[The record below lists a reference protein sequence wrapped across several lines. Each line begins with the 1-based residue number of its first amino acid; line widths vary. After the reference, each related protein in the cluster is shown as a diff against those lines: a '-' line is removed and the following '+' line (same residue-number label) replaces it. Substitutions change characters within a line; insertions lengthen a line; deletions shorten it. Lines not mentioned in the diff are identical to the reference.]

1 MIKYR
6 AMLVDMR
13 LGTLCLGFCLL
24 SRVAHAD
31 GPGEGGTVSVRLEA
45 DDERATLERH
55 VDGEIESGAE
65 PWREICVTPCAA
77 HVRSDAALRVGGQR
91 LNPSK
96 PFHLPEGRSEVT
108 VKADVGTKAQTAWG
122 YVFML
127 GGGGIALNGAAFLL
141 MGSVFPNEP
150 GTENVGHT
158 FTTIGAVTL
167 GLGLVAVVGGIV
179 LVTTDDTTVQV
190 AEKRAPRLALP
201 GGFQLRPNGF
211 VF

>member
-1 MIKYR
+1 MA
-6 AMLVDMR
+6 AMLVARR
-13 LGTLCLGFCLL
+13 LGTLCVGLCLL
-24 SRVAHAD
+24 SRVAHAE
-31 GPGEGGTVSVRLEA
+31 GPEEGGTVSVRLDS

-65 PWREICVTPCAA
+65 PWREICITPCTA
-77 HVRSDAALRVGGQR
+77 HVRPDAALRVGGQR

-96 PFHLPEGRSEVT
+96 PFHLPEGRSEVS

-127 GGGGIALNGAAFLL
+127 GGGGVAVNGAAFLL
-141 MGSVFPNEP
+141 MGSVFPSDRDTQNI
-150 GTENVGHT
+150 GHT

-167 GLGLVAVVGGIV
+167 GIGLVAVVGGIV

-190 AEKRAPRLALP
+190 AKKRGPRFALP
-201 GGFQLRPNGF
+201 GGLELRPNGF